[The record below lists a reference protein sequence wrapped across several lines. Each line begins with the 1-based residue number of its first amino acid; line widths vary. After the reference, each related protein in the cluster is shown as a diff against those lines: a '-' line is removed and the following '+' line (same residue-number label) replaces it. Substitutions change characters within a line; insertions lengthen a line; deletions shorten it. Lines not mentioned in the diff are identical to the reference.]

1 MEIATMAR
9 AIKEL
14 ARAKETVLT
23 MVMEMGTSTGMA
35 TREETGTETD
45 TAAGTEME
53 MGRNTV
59 ESFARESSPGP
70 VPSGKL
76 D

>member
-1 MEIATMAR
+1 MEIATIAR

-23 MVMEMGTSTGMA
+23 RVMEMGTSTGMA

-45 TAAGTEME
+45 TAAGTEVE

-59 ESFARESSPGP
+59 ESFARESSPRP
-70 VPSGKL
+70 VPSRKL

>member
-23 MVMEMGTSTGMA
+23 MGMEMGTSTGMA
-35 TREETGTETD
+35 TREET
-45 TAAGTEME
+45 GTEME

-59 ESFARESSPGP
+59 ESFARESSPRQ